1 VQIIGVPSKWSDWVT
16 IKEIA
21 SSLGKM
27 NEIDW
32 QTLFSSFF
40 SVIRVKIN
48 CKDPRMI
55 PGKRVMEMDD
65 HLFMIYSTMEDF
77 E

>member
-1 VQIIGVPSKWSDWVT
+1 MS
-16 IKEIA
+16 
-21 SSLGKM
+21 
-27 NEIDW
+27 EIDW